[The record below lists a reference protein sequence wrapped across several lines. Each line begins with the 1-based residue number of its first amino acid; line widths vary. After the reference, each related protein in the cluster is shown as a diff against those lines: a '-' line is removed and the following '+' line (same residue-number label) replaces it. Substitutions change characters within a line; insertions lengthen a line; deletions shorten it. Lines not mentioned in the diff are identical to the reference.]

1 MFFFSIL
8 AKDFSFFFSLLFLTH
23 TYTHS
28 QIKIASNILSIYFEG
43 KALCMLTEEMFK
55 QRVPNSGDILYRALK
70 NLLPKTHQ
78 EQQQQQQQQQL
89 SQPQLG
95 KP

>member
-1 MFFFSIL
+1 M
-8 AKDFSFFFSLLFLTH
+8 T
-23 TYTHS
+23 
-28 QIKIASNILSIYFEG
+28 SNFLSIYFEG

-78 EQQQQQQQQQL
+78 EQQQQQQQ
-89 SQPQLG
+89 SQLG